1 MLLVCP
7 KIIFFS
13 QQKQKKIT
21 YFTSV
26 WPDDIILVGSVRY
39 ISFLSYFLFAWA
51 HIPPPFS
58 QKGYRDWKGFQ
69 GYEDTIVCTY
79 HCWGPFY
86 GGRKRAPPHF
96 KVGKKYPKIVFFLPE
111 LGAFGKFSVL
121 YGFTMYGNSR
131 SGKGLYSSILGG
143 I

>member
-1 MLLVCP
+1 MDRNYTTVVVCNKINIYILDIILFYTQNFTVMKTGKNISFGLSIMLLVCP
-7 KIIFFS
+7 KNNSFFS
-13 QQKQKKIT
+13 TKFTKKIS

-86 GGRKRAPPHF
+86 GG
-96 KVGKKYPKIVFFLPE
+96 E
-111 LGAFGKFSVL
+111 
-121 YGFTMYGNSR
+121 
-131 SGKGLYSSILGG
+131 KGPLLTSK
-143 I
+143 